1 VCAYKCKCSVYA
13 TVCEYVCR
21 DIQRERE
28 ENERGIER
36 ECVCV
41 MCVSMCIETYERRE
55 SDERE
60 KRERRERRERE
71 SVSACVCHVCEC
83 VCACCACVCGCDG
96 AFVPLCVCV
105 PW

>member
-1 VCAYKCKCSVYA
+1 VCAYKCECSVYA

-55 SDERE
+55 SEEREKRE
-60 KRERRERRERE
+60 KRERRKRE
-71 SVSACVCHVCEC
+71 CK
-83 VCACCACVCGCDG
+83 G
-96 AFVPLCVCV
+96 VCV
-105 PW
+105 SCV